1 MVKDNVEDS
10 VSQESESE
18 VNKVTAE
25 SVKAAVTM
33 MKKGKC
39 DVSGSFTTDAIKNA
53 PDNFYEYLAAVY
65 RSWLVHGTVSRPLL
79 ACAFLPLLKSQ
90 KDPAETKSYRAIAGS
105 FTLLMVFDRLILNL
119 WGDLLASGSLQM
131 GYKKGSSTAQCSF
144 LVMETVGT
152 FLREGTNP
160 ILVALDM
167 TMAFDK
173 CKFSTLFS
181 KISSKIPPVV
191 TRALIFFYERQYAW
205 TRWGTT
211 KSEQFKISNGTRQG
225 SVL

>member
-1 MVKDNVEDS
+1 MVRVKDSVEAS
-10 VSQESESE
+10 ISQESESE

-25 SVKAAVTM
+25 SVKTAVAI

-39 DVSGSFTTDAIKNA
+39 NVSGSFTTDAIKNA
-53 PDNFYEYLAAVY
+53 PDSFYELLASVY

-79 ACAFLPLLKSQ
+79 ACAFLPLLKSSQ

-105 FTLLMVFDRLILNL
+105 STLLMVFDRLILNL

-131 GYKKGSSTAQCSF
+131 GYKKGSSTAQCNF

-181 KISSKIPPVV
+181 KISAKIPPVV
-191 TRALIFFYERQYAW
+191 THALIFVY
-205 TRWGTT
+205 
-211 KSEQFKISNGTRQG
+211 
-225 SVL
+225 